1 MMKKSIFLLILL
13 TIIGNGIYAQSADQN
28 SSTATPEQNRL
39 EATII
44 CLDAIEAPTK
54 YNAFAK
60 QFIDAPSLPKKTNTI
75 SQDGYRKEIN
85 DWLIS
90 NPLMVGKILTE
101 RKKAHDILY
110 GPRPY

>member
-1 MMKKSIFLLILL
+1 MMKKSIFLILILFISGL
-13 TIIGNGIYAQSADQN
+13 SLSAQSSDQN
-28 SSTATPEQNRL
+28 TAPATPEQNRF

-44 CLDAIEAPTK
+44 CLDAVEAPTK

-60 QFIDAPSLPKKTNTI
+60 QFINTPSFPKKTAHTL
-75 SQDGYRKEIN
+75 QDDFKKNIN
-85 DWLIS
+85 EWLIE
-90 NPLMVGKILTE
+90 NPSMVNKILTE

>member
-1 MMKKSIFLLILL
+1 MMKKSIFLIAILAL
-13 TIIGNGIYAQSADQN
+13 IGNGIYAQSSDQN
-28 SSTATPEQNRL
+28 TSPATPEQNRF

-44 CLDAIEAPTK
+44 CLDAIKAPTK

-60 QFIDAPSLPKKTNTI
+60 TFINQSSFPKSAKSHDELKSLIDIWLKANPSTVN
-75 SQDGYRKEIN
+75 Q
-85 DWLIS
+85 
-90 NPLMVGKILTE
+90 ILTE